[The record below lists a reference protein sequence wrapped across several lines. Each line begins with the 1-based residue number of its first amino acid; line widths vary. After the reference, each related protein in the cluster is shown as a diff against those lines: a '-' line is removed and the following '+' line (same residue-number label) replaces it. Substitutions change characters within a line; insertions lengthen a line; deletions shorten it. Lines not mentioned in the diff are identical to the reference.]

1 MAIIKPFKLDEVRK
15 ALSDVGVEGLT
26 VTEVKGYGRQKGH
39 TEIYRGAVVSD
50 VSLAQEATLESV
62 KSETAFV
69 FNTMLFLIGG
79 FLVMF
84 MAAGFAM
91 LEAGLV
97 RSKNV
102 SMQCLKNIAL
112 YSLSGIMFWA
122 CGYSLM
128 YTGVDGGYVG
138 TFASYSWPAAGAVN
152 DGDYS
157 VGSDW
162 FFQMVF
168 CAATASIVSGTIAE
182 RIKLW
187 PFLIFVAVLTGF
199 MYPISGSWQWG
210 AGWLSEM
217 GFSDFAGSTIVHS
230 VGGWAALTGAI
241 ILGARK
247 GKYTDDGRVVPM
259 PGSNI
264 PLATLGTFILWL
276 GWFGFNGGSQLA
288 LGDNANASDVSRIF
302 INTNLAAC
310 GGVLVSIILM
320 QIMYKKID
328 VTMALNVGGVIVVLA
343 VPMLDKFKIDDVVGA
358 IPVHLLA
365 GIWGTLAVVL
375 SNDGANFG
383 TQLTGVIAYGVFT
396 VFCSAILWTI
406 LKVSIGIRV
415 SEEDEALGLDKA
427 EVGVEA
433 YPEFARY
440 QFGSRKRLLTF
451 LLKPRNNFM
460 AGLLPN
466 IDPDGLLEYS
476 VVFTDRSLNAMSK
489 SFQSVM
495 NDVSAMLKD
504 VYQAEAAVLIP
515 GGGTFAMEAAARQF
529 ATGKNTMVV
538 RNGWFSYRWTQI
550 FEACDMP
557 ANSTV
562 MKAHH
567 SQDNR
572 EAPFTPTPIAE
583 LVERIAAEKPDVVFA
598 PHVETSAGMMLP
610 DDYLKQIADA
620 VHAHGG
626 PVCTGWRCIR
636 MHLD

>member
-1 MAIIKPFKLDEVRK
+1 MLKYKLLIMGT
-15 ALSDVGVEGLT
+15 ALAV
-26 VTEVKGYGRQKGH
+26 
-39 TEIYRGAVVSD
+39 GAVISD
-50 VSLAQEATLESV
+50 VSMAQEVTLESV
-62 KSETAFV
+62 KAETTFV

-112 YSLSGIMFWA
+112 YSISGIMFWV

-128 YTGVDGGYVG
+128 YTGVVADTGWIG
-138 TFASYSWPAAGAVN
+138 TLEPYSWPAAGVAN
-152 DGDYS
+152 EGDYS

-187 PFLIFVAVLTGF
+187 PFLIFVAVLTGV

-210 AGWLSEM
+210 AGWLAGM

-247 GKYTDDGRVVPM
+247 GKYLDDGRVVPM

-264 PLATLGTFILWL
+264 PLATLGTFILWM
-276 GWFGFNGGSQLA
+276 GWFGFNGGSQLV
-288 LGDNANASDVSRIF
+288 LGDNANASDISRIF

-310 GGVLVSIILM
+310 GGVLVSMILM
-320 QIMYKKID
+320 QLLYKKID
-328 VTMALNVGGVIVVLA
+328 VTMALNGALAGLVSITAEPLMPSPLLAIIIGGIGGAIVVFA

-375 SNDGANFG
+375 SNSGASLG
-383 TQLTGVIAYGVFT
+383 TQIIGILAYGVFT
-396 VFCSAILWTI
+396 VVCSGLLWLG
-406 LKVSIGIRV
+406 LKATIGIRV
-415 SEEDEALGLDKA
+415 SEEEEALGLDKA

-433 YPEFARY
+433 YPEFTR
-440 QFGSRKRLLTF
+440 G
-451 LLKPRNNFM
+451 
-460 AGLLPN
+460 
-466 IDPDGLLEYS
+466 
-476 VVFTDRSLNAMSK
+476 
-489 SFQSVM
+489 
-495 NDVSAMLKD
+495 
-504 VYQAEAAVLIP
+504 
-515 GGGTFAMEAAARQF
+515 
-529 ATGKNTMVV
+529 
-538 RNGWFSYRWTQI
+538 
-550 FEACDMP
+550 
-557 ANSTV
+557 
-562 MKAHH
+562 
-567 SQDNR
+567 
-572 EAPFTPTPIAE
+572 
-583 LVERIAAEKPDVVFA
+583 
-598 PHVETSAGMMLP
+598 
-610 DDYLKQIADA
+610 
-620 VHAHGG
+620 
-626 PVCTGWRCIR
+626 
-636 MHLD
+636 